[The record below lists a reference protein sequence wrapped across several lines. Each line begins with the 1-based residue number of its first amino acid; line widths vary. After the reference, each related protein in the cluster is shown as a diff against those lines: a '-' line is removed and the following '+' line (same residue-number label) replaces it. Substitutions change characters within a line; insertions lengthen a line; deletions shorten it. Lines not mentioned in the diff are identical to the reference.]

1 MVVALWHA
9 LRGFRRDSGLFL
21 AAGLSFF
28 FLVCLV
34 PILFLFVSV
43 TGYLLRNDAATAA
56 ILSQLSQTVPVYKKE
71 LSELLSRMV
80 ATRQMSGVL
89 GSVILL
95 FFSIQLFACLRM
107 VMNVVFAERKG
118 RGFVHGM
125 IWDVVMLMVIGILF
139 VASMFITD
147 LFFWLRTFVLAPAHM
162 PRQWVR
168 WIFLAL
174 AVGFNTGLYFVVYR
188 YFPTRRPH
196 FGAALAGAVLASIL
210 WETAKQLFRW
220 YILSLGV
227 YDQIYGP
234 LGFLVALTM
243 FVYYS
248 GIVMVLGA
256 EYVAALEARWRQG
269 HFLW

>member
-1 MVVALWHA
+1 LIVALWHA
-9 LRGFRRDSGLFL
+9 LRGFRQDSGLFL
-21 AAGLSFF
+21 AAGLSFY

-34 PILFLFVSV
+34 PMLFLFVSGA
-43 TGYLLRNDAATAA
+43 GYLLSNEAATAA

-71 LSELLSRMV
+71 LSDTLARMI
-80 ATRQMSGVL
+80 AARQMSGVL

-95 FFSIQLFACLRM
+95 FFSIQLFGCLRM
-107 VMNVVFAERKG
+107 VMSVVFGERKG
-118 RGFVHGM
+118 RGFFHGM
-125 IWDVVMLMVIGILF
+125 LWDVVMLMVIGILF

-168 WIFLAL
+168 WMFVIL
-174 AVGFNTGLYFVVYR
+174 AVGFNTGLYFLVYR

-196 FGAALAGAVLASIL
+196 VGAALAGAFLASIL

-248 GIVMVLGA
+248 GIVMVVGA
-256 EYVAALEARWRQG
+256 EYVASLEARWRRG